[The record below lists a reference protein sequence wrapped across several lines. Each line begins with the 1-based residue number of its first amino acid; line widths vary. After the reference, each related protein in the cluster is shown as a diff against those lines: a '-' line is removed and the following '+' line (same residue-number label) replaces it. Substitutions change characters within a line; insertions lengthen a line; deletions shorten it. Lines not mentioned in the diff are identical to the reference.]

1 MAEFGGVESNAVIDV
16 PPDSAEAVAAAFPHG
31 EMWGVYDDGASQ
43 RGSGRRRYRDQMSSW
58 TESITNRGYGRH
70 ASKLA
75 VTAMAMTAALA
86 IHEAIKQT
94 LKRDV
99 GSPLL
104 KRWGRWVYALCV
116 LIVAVVL
123 SAEFERWEA
132 RRRERDRGGGK
143 GGNDNEADNDG
154 GAEMSEMEGAMEAVA
169 SM

>member
-1 MAEFGGVESNAVIDV
+1 MSELGGVETNAAVDV
-16 PPDSAEAVAAAFPHG
+16 SPDSAEAVATAFPHG
-31 EMWGVYDDGASQ
+31 EMWEMYEEGSSR
-43 RGSGRRRYRDQMSSW
+43 RGPGRRRYRDQVSSW
-58 TESITNRGYGRH
+58 TESISDRGYGRH

-116 LIVAVVL
+116 LIVALVL
-123 SAEFERWEA
+123 SAEFERWVEW
-132 RRRERDRGGGK
+132 RRKSRQ
-143 GGNDNEADNDG
+143 
-154 GAEMSEMEGAMEAVA
+154 
-169 SM
+169 